1 MNDLWDEL
9 LHWSRGVIT
18 SAEPDRAEL
27 QNALV
32 RNDNGMFASVANG
45 VAQVR
50 KRLGMGLCNS
60 TPVNDVAGVGPSIVF
75 GAPYKYVSGGTTTRY
90 TTVLTG
96 TGNVHFFVD
105 DGAATNLTPTASH
118 AAALTN
124 GVVSGDA
131 AEMNNRLFMLDNL
144 AGRAAF
150 LGTAETAWGVSPP
163 TGLALANTG
172 AGVMIGTYEVVVT
185 EWDADI
191 NAESNISDAVEITG
205 LASEQLRVTVD
216 AVAVGL
222 TNRHFRVY
230 IRKTASPNLG
240 GQFIRVLAGT
250 GYVGGTVMG
259 FPLFAGGATTSTD
272 INISDATITEGLLAP
287 PQSGAHGVPPT
298 TAKYA
303 AVFQRRLFLADDSN
317 VYWSEL
323 DKPDAFNPLSVEPIA
338 SPRGGSVVGLIPMAS
353 GRGIHILTETGRHS
367 IVGGSDPKG
376 WTIDIEDPELGSVNR
391 GSIVGYRKVI
401 ATWDSD
407 HGPVL
412 LSPDGQAAYIG
423 TDFIRDNVKASVLSS
438 SNYALWQSAAL
449 DGRIIFGIVDGG
461 QTVVQRFLVFNLEV
475 GAWESTNWDPMDAAS
490 LFVSYD
496 SDGEGHVYLGNY
508 NGQLFRLLTGGT
520 DGVRDGAVQGTF
532 VAGASTIG
540 TITDGTLKSVTS
552 ITRAG
557 AVATA
562 TVPSHGYATD
572 DAVYIRGAVE
582 VEYNGLVTITVTGV
596 DTFTYA
602 VGGAPASPATGT
614 ITVSTQEFDT
624 TGAGLRQRRVRLVGP
639 DGQVVLSSR
648 IHISS
653 NTATEL
659 TLSANFSGLTAGAT
673 YTYLV
678 GGPDFVLETYWG
690 NMRLPF
696 VDKRFDL
703 LFSEFRVDEG
713 VSNIAIRMAFSWD
726 ENRDLSVSTLD
737 EAASLWDDAE
747 WDVSNWDGQAVINRR
762 LAVIKRGF
770 NYRIQL
776 RNPFPNQGFTVLK
789 LATLARRLSDRYAGN
804 SLRST

>member
-1 MNDLWDEL
+1 VNDLWDEL

-27 QNALV
+27 KNALV
-32 RNDNGMFASVANG
+32 RNDNGMFESVANG

-50 KRLGMGLCNS
+50 KRYGMALVNS
-60 TPVNDVAGVGPSIVF
+60 TPVNNSSGAGPSIVF
-75 GAPYKYVSGGTTTRY
+75 GTPYKYSSGGTTRY
-90 TTVLTG
+90 TAILTG
-96 TGNVHFFVD
+96 TGNVHFFTD
-105 DGAATNLTPTASH
+105 DGAATNLTPVASH

-124 GVVSGDA
+124 NSIAGDA
-131 AEMNNRLFMLDNL
+131 AEMNNRLFMLDQL
-144 AGRAAF
+144 GGQVAF
-150 LGTAETAWGVSPP
+150 LGTAETAWGLTAP
-163 TGLALANTG
+163 TGLALSDPG
-172 AGVMIGTYEVVVT
+172 AAGSMTGTYEVVVT
-185 EWDADI
+185 EWDATI
-191 NAESNISDAVEITG
+191 NAESDITAAVEITG
-205 LASEQLRVTVD
+205 LSSDQLRVTVN
-216 AVAVGL
+216 AVAIGQ
-222 TNRHFRVY
+222 THRHFRVY

-259 FPLFAGGATTSTD
+259 FPLFAAGATTSTD
-272 INISDATITEGLLAP
+272 INVSDATIVAGLLAP
-287 PQSGAHGVPPT
+287 PPAGAHGVPPA

-303 AVFQRRLFLADDSN
+303 AVFQRRLFLADDEN

-338 SPRGGSVVGLIPMAS
+338 SPRGGNIVGLIPMAS

-367 IVGGSDPKG
+367 IVGGADPKG

-423 TDFIRDNVKASVLSS
+423 TDYIRDNVKASVLSS

-449 DGRIIFGIVDGG
+449 DGRILFGVVDGG
-461 QTVVQRFLVFNLEV
+461 QSRVQRFLVFNLEV

-490 LFVSYD
+490 IFVSYD
-496 SDGEGHVYLGNY
+496 SSGEGHIYLGNY
-508 NGQLFRLLTGGT
+508 NGQLFRLLSGGT
-520 DGVRDGAVQGTF
+520 DGVRSGDTTGTF
-532 VAGASTIG
+532 VAGATTVG
-540 TITDGTLKSVTS
+540 TITDL
-552 ITRAG
+552 G
-557 AVATA
+557 AA
-562 TVPSHGYATD
+562 
-572 DAVYIRGAVE
+572 
-582 VEYNGLVTITVTGV
+582 
-596 DTFTYA
+596 
-602 VGGAPASPATGT
+602 
-614 ITVSTQEFDT
+614 FDT
-624 TGAGLRQRRVRLVGP
+624 TGAGLRQRRVRLVDP

-659 TLSANFSGLTAGAT
+659 TLSANFSGLTVGAT
-673 YTYLV
+673 YTYLI

-690 NMRLPF
+690 NMGLPF
-696 VDKRFDL
+696 IDKRFDL
-703 LFSEFRVDEG
+703 FFSEFRVDEG

-726 ENRDLSVSTLD
+726 ENRNLSVATLD

-747 WDVSNWDGQAVINRR
+747 WDLSEWDGLAVINRR
-762 LAVIKRGF
+762 LSVIKRGF

-804 SLRST
+804 SLRSA